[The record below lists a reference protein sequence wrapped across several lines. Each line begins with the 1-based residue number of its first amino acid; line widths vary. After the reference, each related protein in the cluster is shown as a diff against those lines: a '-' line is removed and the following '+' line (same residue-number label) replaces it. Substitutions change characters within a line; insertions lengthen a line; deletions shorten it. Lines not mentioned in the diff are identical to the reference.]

1 MSPFAGEESSHA
13 GMDRAIQARSP
24 VHQRAAFVMITG
36 PDQGSLTSAYGSWMT
51 EVFSMTMKRDDVV
64 WTGQSLSVQIQESPR
79 HAGSISQQ
87 IAETLSALRNPPED
101 DSILERCRPQGEP
114 DAEGLFLWLFG
125 VSAGHRR
132 GQQSCSIDGLR
143 GFWAKMLEEGRFA
156 VFVWSPDWQEAERV
170 LNCTSMAPASIRW
183 PSISLPEGFN
193 HVYTDTTRLSN
204 EVTSFFHVGKCS
216 PERLSTYWLLENVA
230 NDVPFTDS
238 DVSLA
243 GKLFG
248 SDVWVQVQVQSN
260 KESTVA
266 LDSSIERFLTAM
278 QGYLAI
284 QSCGDWAILQE
295 RAELEQK
302 RAEAELR
309 VRDLSLLFFTASMT
323 GDFSELSLSAFRSM
337 ARHASETP
345 PSTLKVLYH
354 QVSLHEARECF
365 NKYLGPGSKT

>member
-1 MSPFAGEESSHA
+1 
-13 GMDRAIQARSP
+13 
-24 VHQRAAFVMITG
+24 
-36 PDQGSLTSAYGSWMT
+36 
-51 EVFSMTMKRDDVV
+51 
-64 WTGQSLSVQIQESPR
+64 
-79 HAGSISQQ
+79 
-87 IAETLSALRNPPED
+87 
-101 DSILERCRPQGEP
+101 
-114 DAEGLFLWLFG
+114 
-125 VSAGHRR
+125 
-132 GQQSCSIDGLR
+132 
-143 GFWAKMLEEGRFA
+143 MLEEGRFA